1 MYFFVRLKFSNHSL
15 KFKYTIIEEV
25 KHEKIQTKQKK
36 ITQIKYNYIR
46 MKEKKQGIVFVKNNI
61 DEK

>member
-1 MYFFVRLKFSNHSL
+1 MYFFLRLKFSNNHSL
-15 KFKYTIIEEV
+15 KFKYKIIEEV

-46 MKEKKQGIVFVKNNI
+46 MKEKNK
-61 DEK
+61 ELYL